1 MTLYDK
7 NWQRNLNAIHM
18 EKVDKIPF
26 SLNGCVYVATR
37 QGVKIADFLNDHDL
51 ALQTTIDFIK
61 EHPGVDS
68 VHSPTMATEVLT
80 MLWNSRIKNPGV
92 ELSDNETWQVDEQE
106 VMSFE
111 DYEKIIEG
119 GYEPWY
125 MDFMLNK
132 MGNPF
137 PKLDKFKSHAPI
149 AAARLRDEVG
159 IPLMNYNNT
168 PTPIEGFC
176 GGRTLMNFFM
186 DIMDDPDTVKKA
198 MDQVFAHTAKGY
210 EAFLKTCPPAVWI
223 GGWRAAPELMGHE
236 TFMEFVWPYMEKL
249 ILMTIEAGTVPILH
263 FDSCWESELET
274 IKTLP
279 AKKCLLMLDGTTDMR
294 KARAVLDDRM
304 ALMGDVPATMLA
316 FGSADEVY
324 NYTKKLIDDVGPK
337 TGLIVSS
344 GCDLPPNA
352 KHENVDAMIQTTV
365 DYVV

>member
-1 MTLYDK
+1 
-7 NWQRNLNAIHM
+7 M

-26 SLNGCVYVATR
+26 SLNGCVYVAKR
-37 QGVKIADFLNDHDL
+37 QGVSVADFLNNYDL
-51 ALQTTIDFIK
+51 AAQTTIDFIK
-61 EHPGVDS
+61 DHPGVDS
-68 VHSPTMATEVLT
+68 VHSATMATECLT
-80 MLWNSRIKNPGV
+80 MLWNSKIKRPG
-92 ELSDNETWQVDEQE
+92 EDLPADETWQVAEQE
-106 VMSFE
+106 LMSFE
-111 DYEKIIEG
+111 DYETIIKD

-125 MDFMLNK
+125 MDYMINK
-132 MGNPF
+132 IGNPF
-137 PKLDKFKSHAPI
+137 PGLEKFAAYVPT
-149 AAARLRDEVG
+149 AAAKLKEIG
-159 IPLMNYNNT
+159 IPLMNYTNT

-186 DIMDDPDTVKKA
+186 DIMEEPDTVKKA
-198 MDQVFAHTAKGY
+198 MDEAFKHTLKNY
-210 EAFLKTCPPAVWI
+210 EALLATKPLSVWC
-223 GGWRAAPELMGHE
+223 GGWRAAPALMGHE
-236 TFMEFVWPYMEKL
+236 NFMRFVWPYMEKL
-249 ILMTIEAGTVPILH
+249 ILMTIEAGTLPVLH

-316 FGSADEVY
+316 FGTADECY

-352 KHENVDAMIQTTV
+352 KHENVDAMIQATV